1 MEMLSRMETG
11 RFKVFKDLNDW
22 FEEFR
27 LYHRKDGGDQD
38 SGGDSGVG
46 SASVRTRERCK
57 EPQSGVDRLPA
68 TVIRLV
74 VRSTVSSLASRA
86 T

>member
-1 MEMLSRMETG
+1 MRTIVRYTRRPQGIYGHQFGVSVPAQRLREW
-11 RFKVFKDLNDW
+11 VFAARPRRNLK
-22 FEEFR
+22 
-27 LYHRKDGGDQD
+27 
-38 SGGDSGVG
+38 
-46 SASVRTRERCK
+46 RTRERCK